1 MRCQKT
7 AFVSVAL
14 GIVVVKPASAGGGGR
29 GRSYTYCYTVTTRM
43 TPALRQAAMRA
54 ILIFHWLWGT
64 KSQDSSPRTTDPQ
77 TTVSGKK
84 GEPKRSRTEVPLLTR
99 VLKELHWLPVK
110 FRCQYKIAT
119 LAYRHF
125 EGSLPPYLS
134 SSLCTYEPSRS
145 LRSSNEKLLKIPKR
159 NLKSFGQRSFS
170 FMAPSLWN
178 SLPATLR
185 NVPTLSQFKSQLKTF
200 LFAQAFL

>member
-1 MRCQKT
+1 MTVYCN
-7 AFVSVAL
+7 SVDYCNSVFIGL
-14 GIVVVKPASAGGGGR
+14 PADQIAR
-29 GRSYTYCYTVTTRM
+29 LQRVQNNAARLMLRKKRQDHVT
-43 TPALRQAAMRA
+43 
-54 ILIFHWLWGT
+54 
-64 KSQDSSPRTTDPQ
+64 
-77 TTVSGKK
+77 
-84 GEPKRSRTEVPLLTR
+84 PL
-99 VLKELHWLPVK
+99 LKELHWLPVK

-119 LAYRHF
+119 LAYRHSD
-125 EGSLPPYLS
+125 GALPPYLS

-145 LRSSNEKLLKIPKR
+145 LRSSNEKLLKIPKQ
-159 NLKSFGQRSFS
+159 NLKSFEQRSFS